1 MEVKIGSLRG
11 ITKLKKINIPYTLSI
26 TYQKIKIKWHTDPL
40 KTHKPCC
47 KGMLHRVQKYKN
59 QENHVPSTVVD
70 KLGEGMLV
78 DLPEVPPAPV
88 TFVKTRRLSQ
98 KSKWNV
104 NKTWDSNHEELN
116 NGPCKFGYSPHILPM
131 WPLIVNDLIEDSLT
145 FGTRHKLRIERQ

>member
-1 MEVKIGSLRG
+1 
-11 ITKLKKINIPYTLSI
+11 
-26 TYQKIKIKWHTDPL
+26 
-40 KTHKPCC
+40 
-47 KGMLHRVQKYKN
+47 MLHRVQKYKN

-78 DLPEVPPAPV
+78 DLPEVPTAPV

-104 NKTWDSNHEELN
+104 NKTCDSDHKELN

-131 WPLIVNDLIEDSLT
+131 WPLIVNDLIKDSLT
-145 FGTRHKLRIERQ
+145 FGTRHKLRIERQYIYLA